1 MKAKHITPILLL
13 IIAVL
18 LAFLIYQ
25 GRELNRVK
33 IKTEN
38 EDSIVRIYV
47 ALSSEKHGREYALE
61 DVEKILVKHFS
72 GATVQETVGYYE
84 GKREK
89 SLNITI
95 INCCDWKVSEK
106 KFRNKVEELNSELT
120 EKLGQE
126 AILIELVSNDGVE
139 GFQTIE

>member
-1 MKAKHITPILLL
+1 MKAKHLTPLLL
-13 IIAVL
+13 VVIAVL
-18 LAFLIYQ
+18 VVFLIYQ
-25 GRELNRVK
+25 SLELSK
-33 IKTEN
+33 IKVKTEN

-47 ALSSEKHGREYALE
+47 ALSSEKHDREYTLE
-61 DVEKILVKHFS
+61 DVEAILVKHFS
-72 GATVQETVGYYE
+72 GATIHETVGYYE

-95 INCCDWKVSEK
+95 INCCDWKVSDE
-106 KFRNKVEELNSELT
+106 KFRKKVQELNGELK

-139 GFQTIE
+139 GIQTIQ

>member
-1 MKAKHITPILLL
+1 MQTKYLTPALLV

-18 LAFLIYQ
+18 IIFLIFQ
-25 GRELNRVK
+25 NRELSSIKVK
-33 IKTEN
+33 TGY
-38 EDSIVRIYV
+38 EDSVVRIYV
-47 ALSSEKHGREYALE
+47 ALSSDKNGKEYNLE
-61 DVEKILVKHFS
+61 DVEAILVKHFS

-95 INCCDWKVSEK
+95 INCCDWKVSDK
-106 KFRNKVEELNSELT
+106 KFRKKVDELNKELT

-126 AILIELVSNDGVE
+126 AILIELVSNEGME

>member
-1 MKAKHITPILLL
+1 MKYLTTTLLAVIVVL
-13 IIAVL
+13 II
-18 LAFLIYQ
+18 FLILQ
-25 GRELNRVK
+25 NRELSSIK
-33 IKTEN
+33 IKTGH
-38 EDSIVRIYV
+38 EDSVVRIYV
-47 ALSSEKHGREYALE
+47 ALSSDKNGKQYSLE
-61 DVEKILVKHFS
+61 DVEEILVKHFS

-95 INCCDWKVSEK
+95 INCCEWKVSDK
-106 KFRNKVEELNSELT
+106 KFREKIDKLNKELT

-126 AILIELVSNDGVE
+126 AILIELVSNDGIE

>member
-1 MKAKHITPILLL
+1 MQAKYLTPALLV

-18 LAFLIYQ
+18 MVFLIFQ
-25 GRELNRVK
+25 NRELSTIKV
-33 IKTEN
+33 KTEN
-38 EDSIVRIYV
+38 EDTIVRIYV
-47 ALSSEKHGREYALE
+47 ALSSEKHGKEYKLE

-95 INCCDWKVSEK
+95 INCCDWKLSDK
-106 KFRNKVEELNSELT
+106 KFRKKIAKLNEELT
-120 EKLGQE
+120 DKLGQD
-126 AILIELVSNDGVE
+126 AILIELVSNDGIE

>member
-1 MKAKHITPILLL
+1 MHTKYLTPALLL
-13 IIAVL
+13 VIAVL
-18 LAFLIYQ
+18 IGYLIFQ
-25 GRELNRVK
+25 NRELSSMK
-33 IKTEN
+33 IKTGH
-38 EDSIVRIYV
+38 EDSVVRIYV
-47 ALSSEKHGREYALE
+47 ALSSDKNGKEYSLE
-61 DVEKILVKHFS
+61 DVEEILVKHFS

-95 INCCDWKVSEK
+95 INCCEWKVSDK
-106 KFRNKVEELNSELT
+106 KFREKIDKLNKELT

-126 AILIELVSNDGVE
+126 AILIELVSNDGIE

>member
-1 MKAKHITPILLL
+1 MRANHLTPVLLI

-18 LAFLIYQ
+18 TAFLIYQ
-25 GRELNRVK
+25 SLELSK
-33 IKTEN
+33 IKVKTEN

-47 ALSSEKHGREYALE
+47 ALSSEKHGKEYTLE
-61 DVEKILVKHFS
+61 DVERILVKHFS

-106 KFRNKVEELNSELT
+106 KFRRKVNELNSELT

>member
-1 MKAKHITPILLL
+1 MQAKYLTHALLV

-18 LAFLIYQ
+18 MIFLIFQ
-25 GRELNRVK
+25 NRELSTIKV
-33 IKTEN
+33 KTEN
-38 EDSIVRIYV
+38 EDAIVRIYV
-47 ALSSEKHGREYALE
+47 ALSSEKHGKEYKLE

-72 GATVQETVGYYE
+72 GATVQESVGYYE

-95 INCCDWKVSEK
+95 INCCDWKVSDK
-106 KFRNKVEELNSELT
+106 KFRKKVEKLNKELT
-120 EKLGQE
+120 GKLGQD
-126 AILIELVSNDGVE
+126 AILIELVSNDGIE